1 MHRAKGYCLT
11 VPLSVNFVI
20 HVQNAV
26 GLHSCLKT
34 LVTANSAE
42 ILRLSHT
49 LTPKIPPQCALCSFL
64 EFHEKYLELPSEGN
78 VRHRTA

>member
-1 MHRAKGYCLT
+1 MHRARGYCLT
-11 VPLSVNFVI
+11 VPLSVNFGI

-26 GLHSCLKT
+26 GLHSCSKT

-49 LTPKIPPQCALCSFL
+49 LTPKLPTPCIFL
-64 EFHEKYLELPSEGN
+64 EVHEKYLELPSEGN
-78 VRHRTA
+78 ARHRTA